1 MKHQSKYLSYSSKQR
16 KSQLFMEILNE
27 INLYS
32 SCSSVL
38 AFVIASA
45 TLQFFTN
52 MNLNYFT
59 GDTNSFTSG
68 KRSEKFIL
76 EFVGTSKDNLYWVW
90 EKTTGERT
98 SFTKYPSLNFKVS
111 T

>member
-1 MKHQSKYLSYSSKQR
+1 MPLMKHQSKYLSYSSKQR
-16 KSQLFMEILNE
+16 KSQLFMEILDE
-27 INLYS
+27 INVYS

-68 KRSEKFIL
+68 KRSEKIHFRICRYLKRQFIL
-76 EFVGTSKDNLYWVW
+76 GMGKNHW
-90 EKTTGERT
+90 
-98 SFTKYPSLNFKVS
+98 
-111 T
+111 

>member
-1 MKHQSKYLSYSSKQR
+1 MPLMKHQSKYLSYSSKQR
-16 KSQLFMEILNE
+16 KSQLFMEILDE

-68 KRSEKFIL
+68 KRSEKIHFRICRYLKRQFIL
-76 EFVGTSKDNLYWVW
+76 GMGKNHW
-90 EKTTGERT
+90 
-98 SFTKYPSLNFKVS
+98 
-111 T
+111 

>member
-1 MKHQSKYLSYSSKQR
+1 
-16 KSQLFMEILNE
+16 MEILNE
-27 INLYS
+27 INVYS

-68 KRSEKFIL
+68 KRSEKIHFRICRYLKRQFIL
-76 EFVGTSKDNLYWVW
+76 GMGKNHWWAYLVHKIPITQF
-90 EKTTGERT
+90 
-98 SFTKYPSLNFKVS
+98 
-111 T
+111 

>member
-1 MKHQSKYLSYSSKQR
+1 MPLMKHQSKYLSYSSKQR

-27 INLYS
+27 IIAVYS

-68 KRSEKFIL
+68 KRSEKIHFRICRYLKRQFIL
-76 EFVGTSKDNLYWVW
+76 GMGKNHW
-90 EKTTGERT
+90 
-98 SFTKYPSLNFKVS
+98 
-111 T
+111 

>member
-1 MKHQSKYLSYSSKQR
+1 
-16 KSQLFMEILNE
+16 MEILDE
-27 INLYS
+27 INVYS

-45 TLQFFTN
+45 TLQF
-52 MNLNYFT
+52 LQIWISIILLVIPILLLVEK
-59 GDTNSFTSG
+59 GL
-68 KRSEKFIL
+68 KKFIL

-98 SFTKYPSLNFKVS
+98 SFTKYPSVNFKVS
-111 T
+111 TWRLWESLIS

>member
-1 MKHQSKYLSYSSKQR
+1 MPLMKHQSKYLSYSSKQR
-16 KSQLFMEILNE
+16 KSQLFMEILDE
-27 INLYS
+27 INVYS

-59 GDTNSFTSG
+59 GDINSFTSG
-68 KRSEKFIL
+68 KRSEKIHFRICRYLKRQFIL
-76 EFVGTSKDNLYWVW
+76 GMGKNHW
-90 EKTTGERT
+90 
-98 SFTKYPSLNFKVS
+98 
-111 T
+111 

>member
-1 MKHQSKYLSYSSKQR
+1 MPLMKHQSKYLSYSSKQR

-38 AFVIASA
+38 AFVIASV

-68 KRSEKFIL
+68 KRSEKIHFRICRYL
-76 EFVGTSKDNLYWVW
+76 K
-90 EKTTGERT
+90 R
-98 SFTKYPSLNFKVS
+98 
-111 T
+111 

>member
-1 MKHQSKYLSYSSKQR
+1 
-16 KSQLFMEILNE
+16 MEILDE

-38 AFVIASA
+38 VFVIASA

-59 GDTNSFTSG
+59 GDINSFTSG
-68 KRSEKFIL
+68 KRSEKIHFRICRYLKRQFIL
-76 EFVGTSKDNLYWVW
+76 GMGKNHWWAYLVHKIPITQF
-90 EKTTGERT
+90 
-98 SFTKYPSLNFKVS
+98 
-111 T
+111 

>member
-27 INLYS
+27 INVYS

-59 GDTNSFTSG
+59 GDINSFTSG
-68 KRSEKFIL
+68 KRSEKIHFRICRYLKRQFIL
-76 EFVGTSKDNLYWVW
+76 GMGKNHW
-90 EKTTGERT
+90 
-98 SFTKYPSLNFKVS
+98 
-111 T
+111 